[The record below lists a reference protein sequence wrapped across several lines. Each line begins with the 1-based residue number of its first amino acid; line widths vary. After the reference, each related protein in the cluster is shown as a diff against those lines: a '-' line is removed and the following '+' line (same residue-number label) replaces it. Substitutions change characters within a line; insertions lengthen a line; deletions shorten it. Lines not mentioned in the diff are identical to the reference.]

1 MIYTCMLLI
10 TELALV
16 DNLSIPNFKQTFEN
30 TSHFLLRSELIYSNT
45 TFCLQAEDW

>member
-1 MIYTCMLLI
+1 MLLI

-30 TSHFLLRSELIYSNT
+30 EAPIYT
-45 TFCLQAEDW
+45 RK